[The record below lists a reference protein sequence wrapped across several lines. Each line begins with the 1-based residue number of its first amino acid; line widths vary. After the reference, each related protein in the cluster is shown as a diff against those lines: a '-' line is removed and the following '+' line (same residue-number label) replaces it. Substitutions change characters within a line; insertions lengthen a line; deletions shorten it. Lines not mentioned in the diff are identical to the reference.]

1 MVYQKI
7 INLLDNS
14 ANQLSKFRARNWVEI
29 NDESRR
35 QYDSSSIKFKTSIIR
50 SGLYDYSD
58 ACILVSGTIKIVGA
72 EHEDSAKKKKKK
84 KKNKKNKGV
93 IFKNCAPFTNCVSSI
108 KNIQIDNADYI
119 DLVMPMCDLIE
130 CRDNYSKKM
139 KKFVAILQ
147 R

>member
-1 MVYQKI
+1 MQ
-7 INLLDNS
+7 
-14 ANQLSKFRARNWVEI
+14 
-29 NDESRR
+29 
-35 QYDSSSIKFKTSIIR
+35 
-50 SGLYDYSD
+50 
-58 ACILVSGTIKIVGA
+58 
-72 EHEDSAKKKKKK
+72 KKKKKK
-84 KKNKKNKGV
+84 KTDEKNKGV